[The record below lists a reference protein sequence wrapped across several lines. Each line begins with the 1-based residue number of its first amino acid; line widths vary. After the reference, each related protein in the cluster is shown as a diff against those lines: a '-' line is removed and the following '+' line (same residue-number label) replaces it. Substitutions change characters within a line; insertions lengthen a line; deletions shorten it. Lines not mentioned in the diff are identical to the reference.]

1 MSIRFSNPLR
11 PRAMLAAMASLASTV
26 CAAGA
31 APVAV
36 APKSGE
42 LVNVPQVMLS
52 LVLVL
57 GALFA
62 LAWFARRLRG
72 FRRGNGPQITV
83 LSELVL
89 GPKERALLLQ
99 VEGCRILVGVGVG
112 QVSALHVLPPE
123 SFAVPAAS
131 VPADAT
137 EGGAAAAGT
146 PPSFRA
152 LLLKGLGR

>member
-99 VEGCRILVGVGVG
+99 VEE
-112 QVSALHVLPPE
+112 Q
-123 SFAVPAAS
+123 
-131 VPADAT
+131 
-137 EGGAAAAGT
+137 
-146 PPSFRA
+146 
-152 LLLKGLGR
+152 LLLLPQHPVVSLLCLLDPMLILFELLGVIEMDM